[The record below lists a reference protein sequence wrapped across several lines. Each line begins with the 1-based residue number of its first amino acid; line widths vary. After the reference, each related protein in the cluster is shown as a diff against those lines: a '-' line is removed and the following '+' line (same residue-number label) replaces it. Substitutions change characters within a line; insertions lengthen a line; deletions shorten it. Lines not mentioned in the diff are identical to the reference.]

1 MYHLEFEKPIIEL
14 ENKIMELESM
24 NNTNI
29 NIQDDVKGLNEKV
42 QKVLKQ
48 TYANLSPEQKV
59 QVARHPDRPQFSDY
73 VSRLIEDF
81 TPLAGDRRFAEDAA
95 LIGGLGRFK
104 GQSCVILG
112 QERGRDTTSR
122 IHHNFGAPR
131 PEGYRKAQ
139 RLIKMAS
146 NFNIPIISLV
156 DTSGAYPGIDAE
168 ERGQAEAI
176 AKSIE
181 ACLRAE
187 TPIISVIIGE
197 GGSGGA
203 IAIATADKVMMLEHS
218 IYSVISPEGCASIL
232 WRSRDYAKDA
242 ARALKITATDLKGFG
257 IIDQI
262 IQEPLGGAH
271 RDAETT
277 MDSVATHIDNE
288 LKNLIHIDGH
298 ALKIRRR
305 NKFLNI
311 GRKAA

>member
-14 ENKIMELESM
+14 ETKIMELEAMS
-24 NNTNI
+24 TAGI
-29 NIQDDVKGLNEKV
+29 NIKEDITKLTEKA
-42 QKVLKQ
+42 QKILKQ
-48 TYANLSPEQKV
+48 TYMNLTPEQIV
-59 QVARHPDRPQFSDY
+59 QVARHPERPQFSDY
-73 VSRLIEDF
+73 IDRLVEDF
-81 TPLAGDRRFAEDAA
+81 TPLAGDRRFGEDPA
-95 LIGGLGRFK
+95 LMGGLGRFK

-112 QERGRDTTSR
+112 QERGKDTAGR
-122 IHHNFGAPR
+122 IHHNFGSPR

-139 RLIKMAS
+139 RLMEMAS
-146 NFNIPIISLV
+146 NFNLPIISLV
-156 DTSGAYPGIDAE
+156 DTAGAYPGVDAE

-181 ACLRAE
+181 SCLRAE

-232 WRSRDYAKDA
+232 WRSRDHAKDA
-242 ARALKITATDLKGFG
+242 AKALKITAPDLKGFG
-257 IIDQI
+257 IIDDI

-271 RDAETT
+271 RNPEATI
-277 MDSVATHIDNE
+277 DSVGKHIDKE
-288 LKNLIHIDGH
+288 LKPLLHVEGH

-305 NKFLNI
+305 NKFLDI
-311 GRKAA
+311 GKTAA

>member
-14 ENKIMELESM
+14 ETKIMELEAMS
-24 NNTNI
+24 TAGI
-29 NIQDDVKGLNEKV
+29 NIKEDVTKLTEKV
-42 QKVLKQ
+42 QKIIKQ
-48 TYANLSPEQKV
+48 TYMNLTPEQKV

-73 VSRLIEDF
+73 IDRLIEDF
-81 TPLAGDRRFAEDAA
+81 TPLAGDRRFGEDPA
-95 LIGGLGRFK
+95 LMGGLGRFK

-112 QERGRDTTSR
+112 QERGKDTASR

-139 RLIKMAS
+139 RLMEMAS
-146 NFNIPIISLV
+146 NFNLPIISLV
-156 DTSGAYPGIDAE
+156 DTAGAYPGIEAE

-181 ACLRAE
+181 SCLRAE

-232 WRSRDYAKDA
+232 WRSRDHAKDA
-242 ARALKITATDLKGFG
+242 AKALKITAPDLKGFG
-257 IIDQI
+257 IIDHI
-262 IQEPLGGAH
+262 IEEPLGGAH
-271 RDAETT
+271 RAPEATI
-277 MDSVATHIDNE
+277 DSVGKHIDRE
-288 LKNLIHIDGH
+288 LKPLLHVEGH

-305 NKFLNI
+305 NKFLDI
-311 GRKAA
+311 GRAAA